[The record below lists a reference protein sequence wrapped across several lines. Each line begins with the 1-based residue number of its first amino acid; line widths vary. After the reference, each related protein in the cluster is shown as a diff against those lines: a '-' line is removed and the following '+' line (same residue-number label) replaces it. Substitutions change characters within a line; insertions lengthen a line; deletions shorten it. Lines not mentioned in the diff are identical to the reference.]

1 MRRFTVYDTRTRET
15 RGFAPIAPPRV
26 GLYVCGLTPYAPAH
40 VGHGRTMTFFDV
52 VARALRRWGYR
63 VFYVQNV
70 TNLDDRLIARASEMD
85 VDPLTLA
92 DRHFLEFQRSM
103 DRLGNRSVNY
113 YPFATDYVPE
123 IIAQTRTLIDKG
135 YAYVGRWVR
144 LFLRREVR

>member
-1 MRRFTVYDTRTRET
+1 
-15 RGFAPIAPPRV
+15 
-26 GLYVCGLTPYAPAH
+26 
-40 VGHGRTMTFFDV
+40 MTFFDV

-70 TNLDDRLIARASEMD
+70 TNLDDRLIARASELD

-103 DRLGNRSVNY
+103 DRLGNRSVNH

-123 IIAQTRTLIDKG
+123 IIAQTRTLVEKG
-135 YAYVGRWVR
+135 YTYVADDGSVYFSVAKFAGPANFTGQRVEA
-144 LFLRREVR
+144 LKPEPGSSSMHASASRRIS